1 MKSLPEVFIMIL
13 GIPDP
18 QILLGY
24 GLAIGFTLA
33 CIAYGLLNWNKGGN
47 GNGS

>member
-1 MKSLPEVFIMIL
+1 MIL

-24 GLAIGFTLA
+24 GLAIGLALA
-33 CIAYGLLNWNKGGN
+33 CIVYGWLHRNEGDSN
-47 GNGS
+47 NGS

>member
-1 MKSLPEVFIMIL
+1 MLVF

-18 QILLGY
+18 QIVLGY

-33 CIAYGLLNWNKGGN
+33 CIVYGLLNWNKGGAN
-47 GNGS
+47 DGS

>member
-1 MKSLPEVFIMIL
+1 MIF
-13 GIPDP
+13 GIPDL

-24 GLAIGFTLA
+24 GLAIGFTLV
-33 CIAYGLLNWNKGGN
+33 CIAYGLLNWNKGGK

>member
-1 MKSLPEVFIMIL
+1 MKSLPEVFTMIL

-24 GLAIGFTLA
+24 ALAIGLALA
-33 CIAYGLLNWNKGGN
+33 CIVYGLLNWNKGGN

>member
-1 MKSLPEVFIMIL
+1 ML
-13 GIPDP
+13 GIDDP

-33 CIAYGLLNWNKGGN
+33 CLAYGLLNWNRGGDDN
-47 GNGS
+47 HGGE